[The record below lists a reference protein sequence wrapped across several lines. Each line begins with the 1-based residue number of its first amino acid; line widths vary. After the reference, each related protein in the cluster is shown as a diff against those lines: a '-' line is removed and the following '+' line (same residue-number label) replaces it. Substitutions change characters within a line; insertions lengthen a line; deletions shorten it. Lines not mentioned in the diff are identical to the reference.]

1 MTRKQQIRE
10 ASTEWCL
17 RQPRIEAWM
26 DMAFEQGAQW
36 ADTHPQSPWISVSDQ
51 LPQQYKPVVV
61 LFYNRAIDGS
71 KEYDSC
77 GGFYN
82 SVGEWIAFGY
92 NVQNAKINS
101 TVTHWMPIPDPPQKG
116 GGQ

>member
-1 MTRKQQIRE
+1 MSETRSEEIRE
-10 ASTEWCL
+10 A
-17 RQPRIEAWM
+17 ANKV
-26 DMAFEQGAQW
+26 AFNPYEVSCFVEGALW
-36 ADTHPQSPWISVSDQ
+36 AIKHAKSPWISVSDQ

-61 LFYNRAIDGS
+61 LFYNHAFDGS

-77 GGFYN
+77 AGFYN

-101 TVTHWMPIPDPPQKG
+101 TVTHWMPIPAPPQEG
-116 GGQ
+116 GEI